1 MDEFGSPILGGV
13 RAVRRNLSSSFLSGG
28 QRNPQV
34 DTVTTN
40 LLQQQSLQLTS
51 VSDQLKN
58 ISQQISLINFNLKS
72 VKENISLNEQLEKQ
86 REDARK
92 NRERILAEQGLR
104 EGKESELEKKIQ
116 TSLFAPVARIGQK
129 TRGVLEKLTS
139 FLLTLAGGWLTLNG
153 LDLLKAMSEGNVDKI
168 NKFKV
173 KFLGNLALTVGS
185 LTAIS
190 FGVKKAM
197 TILGVFTAN
206 VSRIALGGILTSSL
220 LGIRLLFSGL
230 IAKGIQLALGGGS
243 GDSGRPRTAI
253 DTVLDVGGVIGGSII
268 FNAIID
274 RIGKLFNLKPK
285 VKVTRSKSDGS
296 SGKGKSGGGT
306 RSKSGKSGRK
316 PIEDVIKFLRN
327 KSKNANKIPEFVNK
341 FVNKFSKNPILKRV
355 RTGSLLSSL
364 FILSRVADVQANVQ
378 DIEARKEA
386 GLITEDQARE
396 EKISAT
402 SQGAGSFIGDM
413 LGLKSLGTGFK
424 IAKLKA
430 IAAGGVVAPEVI
442 STVIG
447 SLVLSYFFF
456 TEGGNIAE
464 FLGTTFDKMRNKDK
478 LKENFTTLGGN
489 EVDDMGKGFFNV
501 NLQNENIDVIKKENQ
516 AESIF
521 DFKEGESTEFIFN
534 TEKPIFQNN
543 GLTGVLNDGK
553 GGTGEFIPNI
563 NFGNNSKTFFYES
576 LLGVPVN

>member
-58 ISQQISLINFNLKS
+58 ISRQISLINFNLKS

-253 DTVLDVGGVIGGSII
+253 DTALDIGSVIGGSII
-268 FNAIID
+268 FNAITD
-274 RIGKLFNLKPK
+274 RIGKLFNFNSK
-285 VKVTRSKSDGS
+285 VKVKTDGS
-296 SGKGKSGGGT
+296 KGRSSKSGKGKGGGGT
-306 RSKSGKSGRK
+306 RGKSK
-316 PIEDVIKFLRN
+316 KLEDVLKFIKN
-327 KSKNANKIPEFVNK
+327 KSKKAA
-341 FVNKFSKNPILKRV
+341 KNPIFKRM
-355 RTGSLLSSL
+355 RSGAISGAFLSSL
-364 FILSRVADVQANVQ
+364 FILSTAIDVEADVQ

-402 SQGAGSFIGDM
+402 SQGVGSFIGNTF
-413 LGLKSLGTGFK
+413 GLKSLGTGLK

-430 IAAGGVVAPEVI
+430 IAAGGVVTPEVI

-456 TEGGNIAE
+456 TEGGNITE
-464 FLGTTFDKMRNKDK
+464 FLSTTFDKMRNKDK
-478 LKENFTTLGGN
+478 LKENFTTLGGT
-489 EVDDMGKGFFNV
+489 EVDDIGKGFFNV

-553 GGTGEFIPNI
+553 GGTGEFLPNI
-563 NFGNNSKTFFYES
+563 NFNNNSKMFFNES

>member
-58 ISQQISLINFNLKS
+58 ISRQISLINFNLKS

-253 DTVLDVGGVIGGSII
+253 DTALDIGSVIGGSII
-268 FNAIID
+268 FNAITD
-274 RIGKLFNLKPK
+274 RIGKLFNFNSK
-285 VKVTRSKSDGS
+285 VKVKTDGS
-296 SGKGKSGGGT
+296 KGRSSKSGKGKGGGGT
-306 RSKSGKSGRK
+306 RGKSK
-316 PIEDVIKFLRN
+316 KLEDVLKFIKN
-327 KSKNANKIPEFVNK
+327 KSKKAA
-341 FVNKFSKNPILKRV
+341 KNPIFKRM
-355 RTGSLLSSL
+355 RSGAISGAFLSSL
-364 FILSRVADVQANVQ
+364 FILSTAIDVEANVQ

-402 SQGAGSFIGDM
+402 SQGVGSFIGNTF
-413 LGLKSLGTGFK
+413 GLKSLGTGLK

-430 IAAGGVVAPEVI
+430 IAAGGVVTPEVI

-456 TEGGNIAE
+456 TEGGNITE
-464 FLGTTFDKMRNKDK
+464 FLSTTFDKMRNKDK
-478 LKENFTTLGGN
+478 LKENFTTLGGT
-489 EVDDMGKGFFNV
+489 EVDDIGKGFFNV

-553 GGTGEFIPNI
+553 GGTGEFLPNI
-563 NFGNNSKTFFYES
+563 NFNNNSKMFFNES

>member
-190 FGVKKAM
+190 FGIKKAM

-268 FNAIID
+268 FNAITD

-306 RSKSGKSGRK
+306 RSKSGKSGKK
-316 PIEDVIKFLRN
+316 PIEDVIRFLRN

-355 RTGSLLSSL
+355 RTGTLLSSL
-364 FILSRVADVQANVQ
+364 FILSTVADVQANVQ

-402 SQGAGSFIGDM
+402 SQGAGSFIGDI

-478 LKENFTTLGGN
+478 LKENFTTLGGT
-489 EVDDMGKGFFNV
+489 EVDDIGKGFFNV

-553 GGTGEFIPNI
+553 GGTGEFLPNI
-563 NFGNNSKTFFYES
+563 NFNNNSKMFFNES